1 MDFHTVLAPI
11 SVAFVTALGLGI
23 YPHLVEDRVPLL
35 NRIIDVT
42 GVALF
47 ALFAVWAGIEA
58 PKLLLIGIGAFVLL
72 NLADALV
79 STSSRLDAS
88 PAPPRVWVEPLN
100 DLSRLG
106 WAHLGTWSL
115 DLGGKKPELTIYE
128 RPHDGTRVIA
138 IGTAASGGIAEVL
151 SLLDGGRGYLSTLNK
166 RSRTIRPPW
175 LFKQALVGDPFNDL
189 VRAHDEALQYL
200 RVMGVTPS
208 PFPAGDPT
216 EAMRAEHRRMR
227 RFVTRR
233 WWLAAIRPLVIW
245 LTPSRM
251 RRLHEQSD
259 IARQLA
265 RYRESVSRESTGPSP
280 ATL

>member
-1 MDFHTVLAPI
+1 MDFPTMLAPI
-11 SVAFVTALGLGI
+11 SVAFVTAVGVGI
-23 YPHLVEDRVPLL
+23 YRHIVEDRVPLL

-58 PKLLLIGIGAFVLL
+58 PELLVVGIGAFVLL
-72 NLADALV
+72 NLADALI
-79 STSSRLDAS
+79 STSSRLEAS
-88 PAPPRVWVEPLN
+88 PAPPRVWVDPLN
-100 DLSRLG
+100 DLRRLG

-138 IGTAASGGIAEVL
+138 IGTAASGGIAEVQ
-151 SLLDGGRGYLSTLNK
+151 SLLDGGGGYLSTLNK

-175 LFKQALVGDPFNDL
+175 LFKQSLVGEPFHEL
-189 VRAHDEALQYL
+189 VRSHDEALQYL

-208 PFPAGDPT
+208 PFPAGDPI

-227 RFVTRR
+227 RFVKRR
-233 WWLAAIRPLVIW
+233 WWLVAFRPLVVW
-245 LTPSRM
+245 LTPTRA

-259 IARQLA
+259 IERQLE